1 LTLQA
6 NILAPLKDE
15 KRHCPQKTSL
25 YVGLSRVRD
34 PSQMRF
40 LERLT
45 MEYCN
50 YFKPPQ
56 ELIEETRRLESLE
69 I

>member
-1 LTLQA
+1 
-6 NILAPLKDE
+6 
-15 KRHCPQKTSL
+15 
-25 YVGLSRVRD
+25 
-34 PSQMRF
+34 MRF